1 MSEYMLIAIPAVVS
15 VLALLSAFLFNR
27 SVVRQAQGNERMK
40 ELQGYIRS
48 GAFTFMISEA
58 KVMLI
63 TMAVI
68 GVILW
73 VLFYWQVAIAFWI
86 GALLSLAAGFIGM
99 NAATHANARTASAAQ
114 KSFKNALNVAF
125 SGGSVMGLSVAGLA
139 LVGLV
144 IVVFVFKKWFMP
156 GELAI
161 TTDNLLSVS
170 VIRGALIV
178 SAYSMGA
185 SLVALFDRVGGG
197 IYTKAADMAAD
208 MVGKVEMGIPEDDP
222 RNPATIADNVGDNV
236 GDVGGLGA
244 DLLESFVGAIISV
257 MVMVMY
263 VYVGVAK
270 LPAGINVDEGL
281 AGLVAK
287 LGLASGLTPE
297 NYWWVLI
304 APLLIVA
311 GGIIASLLAILFIR
325 FSRRQEGMQAVLMN
339 GTRLAAFLTAV
350 TTFGIVLVSPLSVLV
365 AVQVT
370 MGLLAG
376 VGIGFSSEY
385 FTSAS
390 YRPTQ
395 ELSKMNQS
403 GPAVGVTEGMAL
415 GMASTFLPV
424 LIIAAAS
431 IISYQMGG
439 LIGVAFTAMGMLSFV
454 AMTVAVDTYGPIA
467 DNAGGIASMAE
478 LDPEVR
484 DRTDRLDSIGNTTA
498 AIGKGFAIGSAAF
511 ASLGLIAAYM
521 WSAASEA
528 YQVVLPQLPIV
539 GDATI
544 PVVKM
549 VDGVLQRG
557 VETEPVFAFVIAGLM
572 LGAMVPYVFSALL
585 IRGVSRTA
593 DILVQEVRR
602 QFKEIPGILTGEGK
616 PDYNRCITITAHGGL
631 NKMFLPAMI
640 AVATPI
646 IFGLIFGRF
655 ALGGFLIGA
664 LLSSIQLAIYC
675 ANSGGAMDNAKKHI
689 EEGNFGGKNSE
700 AHAAA
705 VTGDTVGDPLK
716 DTVGPSLD
724 ILIKLMSVIALVFAS
739 LFPLSPLFL

>member
-1 MSEYMLIAIPAVVS
+1 MSALIVIPGVIS

-27 SVVRQAQGNERMK
+27 SVVRKAQGTNRMK

-73 VLFYWQVAIAFWI
+73 ILFYWQVAVAFWI

-99 NAATHANARTASAAQ
+99 NSATHANVRTANAAQ
-114 KSFKNALNVAF
+114 KSFKSALNVAF

-144 IVVFVFKKWFMP
+144 IVVFSFKQWFVP
-156 GELAI
+156 ETLVIETRYLFGIQSLG
-161 TTDNLLSVS
+161 VS
-170 VIRGALIV
+170 LIRGALIV

-208 MVGKVEMGIPEDDP
+208 MVGKVEMNIPEDDP

-263 VYVGVAK
+263 IFVGRDNI
-270 LPAGINVDEGL
+270 GVDGL
-281 AGLVAK
+281 IAK
-287 LGLASGLTPE
+287 LGFAAGLSPE
-297 NYWWVLI
+297 NYWWVLL

-311 GGIIASLLAILFIR
+311 GGIVASLLAILYIR
-325 FSRRQEGMQAVLMN
+325 FSRRQEGMQSVLMN
-339 GTRLAAFLTAV
+339 GTRLAALLTAV
-350 TTFGIVLVSPLSVLV
+350 TTFVIVWVSPLSLNVFW
-365 AVQVT
+365 QVIL
-370 MGLLAG
+370 GLLAG

-385 FTSAS
+385 FTSS
-390 YRPTQ
+390 SFKPTK

-403 GPAVGVTEGMAL
+403 GPAIGVTEGMAL
-415 GMASTFLPV
+415 GMLSTFMPV
-424 LIIAAAS
+424 VFIAAAT
-431 IISYQMGG
+431 IISYQLGG
-439 LIGVAFTAMGMLSFV
+439 LLGVAFTAMGMLSFV

-478 LDPEVR
+478 LPPEVR
-484 DRTDRLDSIGNTTA
+484 EKTDKLDSIGNSTA

-521 WSAASEA
+521 WSTAGSAAE
-528 YQVVLPQLPIV
+528 VVLPQLPIV
-539 GDATI
+539 GSIVAH
-544 PVVKM
+544 
-549 VDGVLQRG
+549 DGSIIEMG
-557 VETEPVFAFVIAGLM
+557 AFVIAGLM

-631 NKMFLPAMI
+631 NKMFAPAMI
-640 AVATPI
+640 AVLTPI
-646 IFGLIFGRF
+646 VFGLIFGRF

-664 LLSSIQLAIYC
+664 LLSAIQLAIYC
-675 ANSGGAMDNAKKHI
+675 ANSGGAMDNAKKYI
-689 EEGNFGGKNSE
+689 EEGHFGGKNSD

-739 LFPLSPLFL
+739 LFPLYPVFF